1 VAFITIS
8 VPRLIYAILSY
19 SFTLTVG
26 DIPSSV
32 RIYTHTPQLN
42 FYTLALLFLCNAI
55 ALSVYVRRRYLSKY
69 ENLRE
74 LPLNKPTAQELHP
87 DVNKNEEP
95 APFHNYLD
103 EFLQAIRVF
112 GFLEKPVFHELARH
126 LQTRRL
132 ITGDS
137 IALDAD
143 KSFYCVVDGNV
154 QIFAPPNGSTGEA
167 MDDDWNDGMS
177 GYQLLNE
184 VGSGGTVSS
193 LFTILSLFTE
203 DVQLR
208 WTEDESMTGTTLIRS
223 PVSERLDRRGRAGS
237 NPIFDPDHTS
247 TTLSPPGSHRS
258 ESTVSDGSSLSS
270 TSATV
275 LAHEPQSLLVM
286 DPPAQ
291 DWDPSGWSPPSVS
304 QPTTPTANPRSI
316 SRNSSFPRGQ
326 AGATVSQP
334 VQRGTVVR
342 ALNDTTLAVIPAEA
356 FGRLTK
362 KFPKASAHIV
372 QGKSMNVDLN
382 YSYVLLSVILTRF
395 FRVTFQT
402 AHRYLGLTSE
412 LLRTEKSINDIACH
426 PLPRSFYEG
435 GGVENLR
442 QRFQRDGT
450 GGSDDETGTSDDDL
464 SQDRGPRTGPWSGPR
479 RSRNIP
485 RRIPSELSISSNTTV
500 GRRRTEV
507 PRVSS
512 SASIPESPTEDA
524 TRPGQPSSQA
534 TSSTAPMHSPIAPFK
549 PTLSR
554 LVVNAGDLHTAGD
567 VSSTLHSL
575 TRKWSV
581 LATPALGNSSR
592 HSLTK
597 VSSRS
602 SGGLRETAR
611 VSTEDFDLRDE
622 VMSCIAKSIGL
633 MQPPLSGNAAAA
645 DGEAPHNLAQRPS
658 ERPSGRTAAMF
669 NASFSALLAPT
680 DDGASSIT
688 GGSSNAASGKDYM
701 SGLDNE
707 VEILCF
713 TAGSLLVKAGEK
725 NAGMGPRVHLWVPY
739 LPTP

>member
-1 VAFITIS
+1 MAFITIS
-8 VPRLIYAILSY
+8 IPRLIYAILSY

-26 DIPSSV
+26 DKPSSV
-32 RIYTHTPQLN
+32 RMFTHAPQLN
-42 FYTLALLFLCNAI
+42 FYTLALLFLGSI
-55 ALSVYVRRRYLSKY
+55 IGLSVYVRRRYLSKY
-69 ENLRE
+69 ESLRE
-74 LPLNKPTAQELHP
+74 LPLDKPTAQELHP

-95 APFHNYLD
+95 ASFHNYLD

-154 QIFAPPNGSTGEA
+154 QIFAPPSGGA
-167 MDDDWNDGMS
+167 MGDDWDDGMS

-208 WTEDESMTGTTLIRS
+208 WTEDESLTRTITHS
-223 PVSERLDRRGRAGS
+223 PVSERSNRRERAGS
-237 NPIFDPDHTS
+237 NPSFDLDHTS
-247 TTLSPPGSHRS
+247 TALSPSGPHRS
-258 ESTVSDGSSLSS
+258 ESIVSDGSSLSS
-270 TSATV
+270 ATI
-275 LAHEPQSLLVM
+275 LAHESQSLLVI

-304 QPTTPTANPRSI
+304 QPTTPSANPRNFNSI
-316 SRNSSFPRGQ
+316 SRNSSFPRGPES
-326 AGATVSQP
+326 ATVSHP
-334 VQRGTVVR
+334 LQRGTVVR
-342 ALNDTTLAVIPAEA
+342 AVNDTTLAVIPAEA

-372 QGKSMNVDLN
+372 QGKSMTFNQN
-382 YSYVLLSVILTRF
+382 FAYVRCSVILTRF

-450 GGSDDETGTSDDDL
+450 GGSDDDTSTSDGEL
-464 SQDRGPRTGPWSGPR
+464 SHDQGTRNGPSSGPR
-479 RSRNIP
+479 RSRNLP
-485 RRIPSELSISSNTTV
+485 RRMPSELSISSSTTI
-500 GRRRTEV
+500 GRRRTEA

-512 SASIPESPTEDA
+512 SANIPESPTEDA
-524 TRPGQPSSQA
+524 TGSGQA
-534 TSSTAPMHSPIAPFK
+534 TSHSTSLTAPPHPTIAPFK

-575 TRKWSV
+575 TRKWSL

-592 HSLTK
+592 HSLSK

-602 SGGLRETAR
+602 SGGLREAAR

-633 MQPPLSGNAAAA
+633 MQPPLSGGGAAA
-645 DGEAPHNLAQRPS
+645 DGETPQNLGQRPW
-658 ERPSGRTAAMF
+658 ERPSGRSAAMF
-669 NASFSALLAPT
+669 NASFSSLLAPT
-680 DDGASSIT
+680 DDGTSSIT
-688 GGSSNAASGKDYM
+688 GGSSSVASGKDYM

-725 NAGMGPRVHLWVPY
+725 NAGMDPRIHL
-739 LPTP
+739 